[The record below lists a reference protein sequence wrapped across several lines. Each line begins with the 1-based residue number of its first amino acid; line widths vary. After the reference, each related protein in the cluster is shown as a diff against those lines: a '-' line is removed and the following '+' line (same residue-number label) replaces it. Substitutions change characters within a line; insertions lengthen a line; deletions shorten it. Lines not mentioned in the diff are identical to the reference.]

1 MKNQVEEITKGILSI
16 RLIPENDIERNIL
29 KKDGNATDEVI
40 EVYFQDAVY
49 KYNSDYELLK
59 ITDAEHW
66 PNQALV
72 KCEIIKNYSR

>member
-16 RLIPENDIERNIL
+16 RLIPENDIESNVL

-40 EVYFQDAVY
+40 EVYYQDAVV
-49 KYNSDYELLK
+49 KYNADYELLK
-59 ITDAEHW
+59 ITDAQNW
-66 PNQALV
+66 PNQAIV